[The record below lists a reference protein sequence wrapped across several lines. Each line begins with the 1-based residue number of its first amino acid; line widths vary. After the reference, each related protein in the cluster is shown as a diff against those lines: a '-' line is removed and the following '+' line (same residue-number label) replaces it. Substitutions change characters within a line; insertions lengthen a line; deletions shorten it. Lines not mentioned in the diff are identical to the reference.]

1 MRIRCVEDSLTHLY
15 HNIQTLGLTQSQYSN
30 SELSSSNQSGTS
42 QLHARNSSGPSR
54 SAATSAGFELES
66 GSTSREE
73 ATDDRTNVEARS
85 DGQLKEVMREL
96 RKVGKSWIKSRAT
109 VRHLR
114 AWFVPRLG
122 QTISKG
128 SCKGG
133 KTKARDSKKV
143 TDRRALS
150 LPHSSP
156 S

>member
-1 MRIRCVEDSLTHLY
+1 MSVSLM
-15 HNIQTLGLTQSQYSN
+15 
-30 SELSSSNQSGTS
+30 
-42 QLHARNSSGPSR
+42 
-54 SAATSAGFELES
+54 AGFELES
-66 GSTSREE
+66 GSRPREE
-73 ATDDRTNVEARS
+73 ATDDGANVEARS

-96 RKVGKSWIKSRAT
+96 REVGKSWIKSRAT
-109 VRHLR
+109 VRLLR

-133 KTKARDSKKV
+133 KMKARDSKKV
-143 TDRRALS
+143 TDRRAFS